1 MNSVTWEE
9 AYIQAAL
16 EVDKLKMGARV
27 SKARKAI
34 LRQLEGSQH
43 RAEHRPEKENGDCS
57 KEFRCSRESLK
68 IGSRRLR

>member
-1 MNSVTWEE
+1 MNKLTWEG

-27 SKARKAI
+27 SEARKAI

-43 RAEHRPEKENGDCS
+43 SAEHRPEKRRMEIALKNLDAL
-57 KEFRCSRESLK
+57 ERES
-68 IGSRRLR
+68 RNW